1 MRTDVVPCR
10 TSPEK
15 PSVAQI
21 SLGTK
26 GGLDV
31 LTSNTKGPII
41 LLATV
46 LEPYIHCTAPRSIF
60 FFFAVVSFRVL
71 GTGHNTAWKPEG
83 L

>member
-10 TSPEK
+10 TSPKK

-31 LTSNTKGPII
+31 LTSNAKEPII
-41 LLATV
+41 LLSNRFGAVHT
-46 LEPYIHCTAPRSIF
+46 LHSTAF
-60 FFFAVVSFRVL
+60 HQFFFAVVSFRVL